1 MTVILKKTDANSECG
16 FMIRPQTVDP
26 FGCVQSFVNT
36 QLAAKA
42 KKVAFNLLLL
52 VETSSAETL
61 VSIIGGSF
69 YVL

>member
-1 MTVILKKTDANSECG
+1 
-16 FMIRPQTVDP
+16 MIRPQTVDP

-69 YVL
+69 YVLWSEDSQMQVCDIIS

>member
-1 MTVILKKTDANSECG
+1 
-16 FMIRPQTVDP
+16 MIRPQTVDT

-42 KKVAFNLLLL
+42 KKAAFNLLLL